1 MPATRPSTRVQ
12 RRAQPLAPRPASSRR
27 RSPRTT
33 AASTTTPPAEHEV
46 DRPSTIDASSSTT
59 MGTSLSD
66 AALQQIVSAVSQ
78 AVLTSLHASC
88 TSPPTTSTQTRE
100 VPVMAPGIVSPSANA
115 TTQGQVAS
123 ALQHVSGE
131 NFIQVS
137 PPSSSSG
144 LFNFNSV
151 SVAIDAQVSPK
162 LKAKIWA
169 NEFIDF
175 GLLLGSH
182 SSDTRYQ
189 LSVSSQTGSLA
200 PTLSLEPTQKT
211 KPIPSIEVWT
221 SAFQVF
227 VGVYTRKYPMEAPAL
242 MKYGEVVRDLAAR
255 GGDWRFHW
263 GNACQGCNFK
273 HQCFKCGVVHPAIRC
288 NFRSSRSG
296 TKPNPSDAKSRAP
309 HTSSN

>member
-1 MPATRPSTRVQ
+1 M
-12 RRAQPLAPRPASSRR
+12 
-27 RSPRTT
+27 
-33 AASTTTPPAEHEV
+33 
-46 DRPSTIDASSSTT
+46 
-59 MGTSLSD
+59 
-66 AALQQIVSAVSQ
+66 
-78 AVLTSLHASC
+78 
-88 TSPPTTSTQTRE
+88 
-100 VPVMAPGIVSPSANA
+100 MAPGIVSPSANA
-115 TTQGQVAS
+115 TTQGQVAL

-182 SSDTRYQ
+182 SSDTRYR

-200 PTLSLEPTQKT
+200 LTLSLEPTQKT

-227 VGVYTRKYPMEAPAL
+227 VGVYTGKYPMEAP
-242 MKYGEVVRDLAAR
+242 
-255 GGDWRFHW
+255 H
-263 GNACQGCNFK
+263 
-273 HQCFKCGVVHPAIRC
+273 
-288 NFRSSRSG
+288 
-296 TKPNPSDAKSRAP
+296 
-309 HTSSN
+309 